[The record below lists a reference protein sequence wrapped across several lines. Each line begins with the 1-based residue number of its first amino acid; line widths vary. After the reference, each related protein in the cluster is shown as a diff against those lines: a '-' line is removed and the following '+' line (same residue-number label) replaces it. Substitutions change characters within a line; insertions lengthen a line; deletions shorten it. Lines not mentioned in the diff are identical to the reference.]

1 MKPEI
6 SVVIPIRDR
15 ANLLKETLDSFL
27 QQKDFADFE
36 VIVIDDNS
44 KDDPSSVVKEIND
57 QRFILIKLSD
67 QFGKG
72 KACARNFGNMLAKG
86 EIIAVCDSDDLAK
99 PNRLKV
105 TYDFFKKYPKAGVF
119 YSDGEVKDEIAGIT
133 RERRLKWSKFD
144 LQRLLKENYI
154 AHMSLAYRKE
164 IAMSFPYNPFFIY
177 AEDYE
182 LVLRLAKN
190 KIRFISSSEK
200 LFIQRV
206 HEARE
211 SKNRE
216 LQDKFAQLA
225 REIHFRNKFGL
236 DIVNQL
242 RDDFYSGEY

>member
-1 MKPEI
+1 MKPQI
-6 SVVIPIRDR
+6 SVVIPVRDR
-15 ANLLKETLDSFL
+15 ANLLRETLDSFL

-36 VIVIDDNS
+36 VVVIDDNS
-44 KDDPSSVVKEIND
+44 KDDPSSVVREIND
-57 QRFILIKLSD
+57 QRFILVKLPD
-67 QFGKG
+67 KFGQG
-72 KACARNFGNMLAKG
+72 KACARNFGNMIAQG
-86 EIIAVCDSDDLAK
+86 EIIAVCDSDDMAK

-105 TYDFFKKYPKAGVF
+105 TYEFFKKYPKAGVF

-133 RERRLKWSKFD
+133 RERKLEWSKFD
-144 LQRLLKENYI
+144 LERLLKENYI
-154 AHMSLAYRKE
+154 AHSSLAYRKE

-190 KIRFISSSEK
+190 KIGFASSPDK
-200 LFIQRV
+200 LFVQRV

-216 LQDKFAQLA
+216 LQDKFAGLA
-225 REIHFRNKFGL
+225 REIHFGNKFGL

-242 RDDFYSGEY
+242 RNDYYSGEY